1 MTEFFDQ
8 GDKERN
14 ELKIQPQVTMS
25 FYGNKPCFVNDKTD
39 TLIRE
44 LNANFKCNII
54 SICTCK
60 CIDIQKFLFTENLIL
75 IEINPL
81 VDNLVK
87 IAQQFIQYTC
97 TYMYLCENYLSYC
110 AFVVNFEQQK
120 LKKGNIIILQ
130 QYLLENPLIKKF
142 LLLADAFHNILRD
155 I

>member
-14 ELKIQPQVTMS
+14 ELKIQPQVTMP
-25 FYGNKPCFVNDKTD
+25 FYCNKPQFVNDKID

-54 SICTCK
+54 STYTCK

-75 IEINPL
+75 IEIAPL

-87 IAQQFIQYTC
+87 IAQQFIQYM
-97 TYMYLCENYLSYC
+97 YMYLCENYLSYR

-120 LKKGNIIILQ
+120 LKKDNIIILQ
-130 QYLLENPLIKKF
+130 QYLLEKPLIKTF
-142 LLLADAFHNILRD
+142 VLLADAFHNILRD